1 MAFSAALSGLN
12 AAQNNLSVT
21 GNNIANANTV
31 GFKKSRSEFVDVY
44 ASSLAGVSKTT
55 AGAGVRVA
63 NVAQQFL
70 QGNLQF
76 TDNNLDMGISGEGF
90 FVLAKSPTETN
101 DRSYTRSGEFKLDQ
115 DGYVVNNQGQAMLA
129 FRPNGSTVADGFS
142 TGVMQPIQINTIA
155 GKPQATEQV
164 KFTVNLDASEPTV
177 ALPFDRSDSDTYSSQ
192 TSATLYDS
200 FGSSHIL
207 TTYFVNTGVDPGDN
221 QPTWNVFHYIDDTL
235 VPVVDSGG
243 NSNDFGVL
251 KFNPSGN
258 LSAPVN
264 ADGIVDGLFTLADH
278 PVAPAT
284 GANDIAIGRMSYA
297 NSTQFNQRFSVNDL
311 KQNGLP
317 AGQLSGIDTDDEGI
331 IFARFSN
338 GGSEPI
344 GQVALVRFSNPQG
357 LSKLGDTTWGQS
369 ASSGE
374 SISGAPGSNNF
385 GLIQAGALENS
396 NVDLSAQLV
405 NLIVAQQAYQ
415 ANAQTITTE
424 NSIMQTILNIR

>member
-1 MAFSAALSGLN
+1 MAFSTALSGLN
-12 AAQNNLSVT
+12 AAANNLAVT
-21 GNNIANANTV
+21 GNNIANANTT

-55 AGAGVRVA
+55 PGAGVRVA
-63 NVAQQFL
+63 NVAQQFI
-70 QGNLQF
+70 QGNMQF

-90 FVLAKSPTETN
+90 FVLAKSPTKIN
-101 DRSYTRSGEFKLDQ
+101 DRAYTRSGEFKLNQ
-115 DGYVVNNQGQAMLA
+115 EGFVVNNQGQALLA
-129 FRPNGSTVADGFS
+129 FRPNGATVADGFS

-164 KFTVNLDASEPTV
+164 KFTVNLDASEDIV
-177 ALPFDRSDSDTYSSQ
+177 ALPFDKTDPNTFSSQ
-192 TSATLYDS
+192 TSATIYDS

-207 TTYFVNTGVDPGDN
+207 TTYFVNTGVGVDS
-221 QPTWNVFHYIDDTL
+221 QPTWNVYHYLDDTL
-235 VPVVDSGG
+235 VPVVGSGG
-243 NSNDFGVL
+243 TQSDFGEL

-264 ADGIVDGLFTLADH
+264 ADGVVDGLFTLAAH
-278 PVAPAT
+278 PVTPAT

-344 GQVALVRFSNPQG
+344 GQVALVRFANPQG
-357 LSKLGDTTWGQS
+357 LSKLGDTSWGQS

-385 GLIQAGALENS
+385 GLIQAGAIEAS

-415 ANAQTITTE
+415 ANAQTISTE